1 MEVVLTGG
9 EKVAYKKGN
18 LIVSDEQMAVC
29 FLVAKYAI
37 NEQVPKFSQKFSHD
51 LSIECGMNAETFRR
65 CVEKFKILFLGLDED
80 AEIVA
85 KECIYKKLR
94 LLYNKYYELP
104 EKEVFKIA
112 EKSFTDDNQKMG
124 LAVAEN
130 RAANQD
136 IRTAEYKQKDKVILN
151 KVALLYTSLNN
162 IYKDASK
169 SKRQAISKT
178 ALELDVDIDRVT
190 RIWNKDDR
198 LNIIK

>member
-1 MEVVLTGG
+1 MEAVLSSG

-37 NEQVPKFSQKFSHD
+37 NEQVPKFSQKFAHE
-51 LSIECGMNAETFRR
+51 LSIECGMNTETFRR
-65 CVEKFKILFLGLDED
+65 CVEKFKILFLGLEED

-85 KECIYKKLR
+85 KEQIYKKLKN
-94 LLYNKYYELP
+94 LYNKYYDLP
-104 EKEVFKIA
+104 EKKVYEIA
-112 EKSFTDDNQKMG
+112 ESSFTEDNQKMG
-124 LAVAEN
+124 LAVQADK
-130 RAANQD
+130 AANND
-136 IRTAEYKQKDKVILN
+136 IRTAEYKQKDKAILN
-151 KVALLYTSLNN
+151 KVSLLYTSLNN

-178 ALELDVDIDRVT
+178 AKELDVDIDRVT
-190 RIWNKDDR
+190 RIWNKDER